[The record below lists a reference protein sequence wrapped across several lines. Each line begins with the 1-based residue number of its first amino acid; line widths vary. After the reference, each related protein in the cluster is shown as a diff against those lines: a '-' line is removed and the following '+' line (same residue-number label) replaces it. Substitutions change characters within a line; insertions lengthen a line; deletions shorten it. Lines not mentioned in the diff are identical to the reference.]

1 MLLLLCSFHPVT
13 EFCDDPPRTD
23 DPKMKHVRAAA
34 TAIVDLTNCT
44 DAIAIA
50 DSVPQCEPG
59 CSFGFVLL
67 FFLGLH
73 IAYRKR
79 YSSDAYCAESACVCV
94 CVGGT
99 VMTPFMRPVSAHSPL
114 SPLALCLCS
123 NSSPNNGKNC
133 NTLLECS
140 HQEAMPAMPAAS
152 ATRDAQWPRTS
163 NKAMTVQLGMT
174 QRLPV

>member
-1 MLLLLCSFHPVT
+1 MTRRWSTCALLRLQSSTSRIALMRLRILCLSANQ
-13 EFCDDPPRTD
+13 D
-23 DPKMKHVRAAA
+23 VR
-34 TAIVDLTNCT
+34 LSLC
-44 DAIAIA
+44 
-50 DSVPQCEPG
+50 C
-59 CSFGFVLL
+59 

-79 YSSDAYCAESACVCV
+79 YSSDAYCAESALNVCV

-99 VMTPFMRPVSAHSPL
+99 VMTPFVRPVSAHSPL
-114 SPLALCLCS
+114 SPLAFCLCS

-140 HQEAMPAMPAAS
+140 HQEAMPAMPAAT
-152 ATRDAQWPRTS
+152 ATRDAQWPRTN